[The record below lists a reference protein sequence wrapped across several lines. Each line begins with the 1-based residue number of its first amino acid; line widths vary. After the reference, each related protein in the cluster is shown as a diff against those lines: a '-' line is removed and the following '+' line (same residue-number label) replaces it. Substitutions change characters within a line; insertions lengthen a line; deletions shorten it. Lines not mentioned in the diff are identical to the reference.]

1 MAAQQEQRIDD
12 GIDTTLA
19 TLYSSA
25 PGSRELV
32 GKARAVLVFPNVR
45 AAGLVIGGE
54 YGRGALQVDGKT
66 VGYYKTNK
74 TTGVSVGLQAGD
86 GSGASDGVIAF
97 ALTNEGLMA
106 ATTVDGT
113 KGSKLEF

>member
-1 MAAQQEQRIDD
+1 
-12 GIDTTLA
+12 
-19 TLYSSA
+19 
-25 PGSRELV
+25 
-32 GKARAVLVFPNVR
+32 
-45 AAGLVIGGE
+45 
-54 YGRGALQVDGKT
+54 